1 MYLKPKAGLA
11 VPDPALHDYLPAVGR
26 EVEDNQYWQRRLMDG
41 DVELAASPKEAP
53 ASKSPA

>member
-11 VPDPALHDYLPAVGR
+11 VPDPALHDYLPSNGR

-41 DVELAASPKEAP
+41 DVELAASPKEAA